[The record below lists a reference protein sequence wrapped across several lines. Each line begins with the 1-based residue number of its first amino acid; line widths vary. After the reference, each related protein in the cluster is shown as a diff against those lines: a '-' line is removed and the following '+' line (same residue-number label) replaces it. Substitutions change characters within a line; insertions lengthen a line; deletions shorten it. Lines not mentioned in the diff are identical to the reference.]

1 VDYATKLIVLLSVAT
16 AILLEAF
23 LSARAWPNQLP
34 LTIAAFFVTAS
45 SSLALAELSA
55 AIVLFFVF
63 LMPALLLLVHGD
75 YSVYYG
81 TIWLAALLGA
91 IVPASVRRG
100 WRFPA
105 RWKAPLVLWALT
117 IALTWPIVAM
127 RESDFNPRLLLNAYH
142 LNRWDIE
149 ALRPIAIAWICD
161 VASTLGMG
169 LLWFDW
175 LCCVFGDDEPR
186 FRRRLLPVL
195 AASWSITTL
204 VGLYQFFGDMLF
216 LNFGLFGA
224 LKRASGTMRDA
235 NPFGIVAALGGP
247 WLIAAASLT
256 RSRLFHAL
264 TIGGLVASWVA
275 LWAAGGRSA
284 LALAVIAF
292 VSAVY
297 GAWAALVR
305 NRYSRRTQ
313 LGLAAVGVLAIALVA
328 AAPFFV
334 HDERGPIARM
344 RNTLVDSSV
353 RGFLQTLSV
362 RNGYGLVAMD
372 MIRQFP
378 FFGVGIGSFNLL
390 VRDHYY
396 LMTGDRTL
404 FPDNAQNWY
413 RHQLAELG
421 LVGSV
426 GWMFWVV
433 GFGWF
438 VLSATAPS
446 PKKFATTV
454 ARGLL
459 AGIALVSLVGMPT
472 LNVAVAITFWT
483 LAFWCMEL
491 ARVPAGTV
499 VPKASMSTASTANTS
514 TANTA
519 ALVAGRLSTW
529 AWLVVWSIV
538 AASIGGTAYTAR
550 HRLRIPQLAV
560 DVGFPY
566 HYGFSEPERVDLA
579 NASSVWT
586 GRHAVAVLFPQTRW
600 VKVTLSVDSL
610 NIAKG
615 PVDVKMW
622 CAGQLVVATKV
633 DSVQPLTHYVQL
645 PEGAMRLLVET
656 RVSRSVRP
664 ADFGLRDTREL
675 GLLLGWEFVDA
686 PPG

>member
-23 LSARAWPNQLP
+23 LAARAWPNQLP
-34 LTIAAFFVTAS
+34 LTIAAFFVAAV
-45 SSLALAELSA
+45 SSLALADLSA
-55 AIVLFFVF
+55 ALVLFFIF
-63 LMPALLLLVHGD
+63 LMPALLLVLHGD

-100 WRFPA
+100 WTFPA

-117 IALTWPIVAM
+117 IAFTWPVVAM
-127 RESDFNPRLLLNAYH
+127 REFDFKPPLLLNAHH
-142 LNRWDIE
+142 LNRWEIE
-149 ALRPIAIAWICD
+149 ALRPISIMWICD

-175 LCCVFGDDEPR
+175 LCCVFADDEPR

-195 AASWSITTL
+195 AASWSITTV

-247 WLIAAASLT
+247 WLVAAAALT
-256 RSRLFHAL
+256 RSRLFQVLAVC
-264 TIGGLVASWVA
+264 GLVVSWIA
-275 LWAAGGRSA
+275 LWASGARSA

-292 VSAVY
+292 VSMVY
-297 GAWAALVR
+297 GTWTTLVK

-313 LGLAAVGVLAIALVA
+313 IGLAAVAVLAIAVVSA
-328 AAPFFV
+328 TPFLLR
-334 HDERGPIARM
+334 DERGPIARM
-344 RNTLVDSSV
+344 RDTLAESSV
-353 RGFLQTLSV
+353 SGFLQTLSD

-372 MIRQFP
+372 MIHQFP
-378 FFGVGIGSFNLL
+378 FFGVGVGSFNLL

-396 LMTGDRTL
+396 LMTGVRTL

-426 GWMFWVV
+426 GWMVWVV
-433 GFGWF
+433 SFGWF
-438 VLSATAPS
+438 VLSTTAPS
-446 PKKFATTV
+446 PRKFSTTV
-454 ARGLL
+454 VRGLL
-459 AGIALVSLVGMPT
+459 AGISLISLVGMPT
-472 LNVAVAITFWT
+472 LNVAMAITFWT
-483 LAFWCMEL
+483 LAFWCVGLSE
-491 ARVPAGTV
+491 VP
-499 VPKASMSTASTANTS
+499 
-514 TANTA
+514 TA
-519 ALVAGRLSTW
+519 ALPSESVNRNEGLLARHSNKWT
-529 AWLVVWSIV
+529 WLVVWSIV

-550 HRLRIPQLAV
+550 HRLRIAQLAV

-579 NASSVWT
+579 NPSTVWAS
-586 GRHAVAVLFPQTRW
+586 RHAVAVLIPPTRW
-600 VKVTLSVDSL
+600 VKLTLSVDSL

-615 PVDVKMW
+615 PVDVEMW

-633 DSVQPLTHYVQL
+633 GGVQPVTHYVHL
-645 PEGAMRLLVET
+645 SEGAMRLLVET
-656 RVSRSVRP
+656 RVGRSVRP
-664 ADFGLRDTREL
+664 ADFGMKDTREL
-675 GLLLGWEFVDA
+675 GLLIGWEFVDA

>member
-1 VDYATKLIVLLSVAT
+1 MDYATKLIVLLSVAT

-23 LSARAWPNQLP
+23 LAARAWPNQLP
-34 LTIAAFFVTAS
+34 LTIAAFFVTAL
-45 SSLALAELSA
+45 SSLVLADLSA
-55 AIVLFFVF
+55 AIVLFFIF
-63 LMPALLLLVHGD
+63 LTPALLLVVHGD

-91 IVPASVRRG
+91 IVPAIVRRG
-100 WRFPA
+100 WAFPA
-105 RWKAPLVLWALT
+105 RWRAPLVLWALT
-117 IALTWPIVAM
+117 ISLTWPVVVM
-127 RESDFNPRLLLNAYH
+127 REFDFKPRLLLNAYH

-149 ALRPIAIAWICD
+149 ALRPVAIVWICD

-175 LCCVFGDDEPR
+175 LCCVFAGDEPR
-186 FRRRLLPVL
+186 FRRRLLSAL
-195 AASWSITTL
+195 GASWSITVV

-247 WLIAAASLT
+247 SLLAAAALT
-256 RSRLFHAL
+256 RSRLLHIL
-264 TIGGLVASWVA
+264 TACGVIASWVA
-275 LWAAGGRSA
+275 LWASGARSA

-292 VSAVY
+292 LSIVY
-297 GAWAALVR
+297 ATSAALVR
-305 NRYSRRTQ
+305 SRYSRRTQ
-313 LGLAAVGVLAIALVA
+313 IGLAAVAVLAIALVA

-334 HDERGPIARM
+334 RDERGPVARM
-344 RNTLVDSSV
+344 RDTLADSSA
-353 RGFLQTLSV
+353 RGFLQALSV
-362 RNGYGLVAMD
+362 RYGYGPVAMD
-372 MIRQFP
+372 MIHQFP

-390 VRDHYY
+390 VGDRYY
-396 LMTGDRTL
+396 LMTGDGTL
-404 FPDNAQNWY
+404 FSANAQNWY

-421 LVGSV
+421 LVGTV
-426 GWMFWVV
+426 GWMVWVF

-438 VLSATAPS
+438 VVSTTAPS
-446 PKKFATTV
+446 PKEFATTV
-454 ARGLL
+454 VRGLL
-459 AGIALVSLVGMPT
+459 TGIALISVVGMPT

-483 LAFWCMEL
+483 LAFWCVEL
-491 ARVPAGTV
+491 ARAPAAV
-499 VPKASMSTASTANTS
+499 VPNASISLAN

-519 ALVAGRLSTW
+519 DTAASLAGRLSNWT
-529 AWLVVWSIV
+529 WLVVWV
-538 AASIGGTAYTAR
+538 LVVASIGGTAYTAR

-579 NASSVWT
+579 NTSSVWS

-610 NIAKG
+610 NITKG

-633 DSVQPLTHYVQL
+633 GSVQPITHYVQL

-664 ADFGLRDTREL
+664 ADFGMKDTREL
-675 GLLLGWEFVDA
+675 GLLVAWEFVDA
-686 PPG
+686 PG

>member
-1 VDYATKLIVLLSVAT
+1 VDYATKLIVFLSVAT

-23 LSARAWPNQLP
+23 LSARAWPNQLL
-34 LTIAAFFVTAS
+34 LTIAAFFVTAL

-55 AIVLFFVF
+55 AIVLFFIY
-63 LMPALLLLVHGD
+63 LMPALLLVVHGD

-91 IVPASVRRG
+91 IVPAGVRRG
-100 WRFPA
+100 WAFPA
-105 RWKAPLVLWALT
+105 RWKAPIVLWALT
-117 IALTWPIVAM
+117 IALTWPVVVM
-127 RESDFNPRLLLNAYH
+127 REFDFKPRLLLNAHH

-149 ALRPIAIAWICD
+149 ALRPIAILWICD

-169 LLWFDW
+169 FLWFDW
-175 LCCVFGDDEPR
+175 LCCVFADDEPR
-186 FRRRLLPVL
+186 FRRRVLSVL
-195 AASWSITTL
+195 AASWSITTV

-247 WLIAAASLT
+247 WLVAAAALT
-256 RSRLFHAL
+256 RSRLFHILAAC
-264 TIGGLVASWVA
+264 GLVVSWVA
-275 LWAAGGRSA
+275 LWASGARSA

-292 VSAVY
+292 VSIVY
-297 GAWAALVR
+297 GAWAALVK

-313 LGLAAVGVLAIALVA
+313 IGLAAVAVLAIAVVA
-328 AAPFFV
+328 ATPFLV
-334 HDERGPIARM
+334 RDERGPIARM
-344 RNTLVDSSV
+344 RDTLADSSV
-353 RGFLQTLSV
+353 RGFLQTLSE

-378 FFGVGIGSFNLL
+378 LFGVGIGSFNLL

-396 LMTGDRTL
+396 LMSGDRTL

-426 GWMFWVV
+426 GWMLWVF

-438 VLSATAPS
+438 VLSTTAPS
-446 PKKFATTV
+446 PKKFATIV

-483 LAFWCMEL
+483 LAFWCVAL
-491 ARVPAGTV
+491 SGVP
-499 VPKASMSTASTANTS
+499 
-514 TANTA
+514 TA
-519 ALVAGRLSTW
+519 ALPGESVSRNEGLLPGRSSKWT
-529 AWLVVWSIV
+529 WLVVWSIV
-538 AASIGGTAYTAR
+538 AVAIGGTAYTAR

-566 HYGFSEPERVDLA
+566 HYGFSEPEKVDLT
-579 NASSVWT
+579 NPSSVWA

-633 DSVQPLTHYVQL
+633 GSVQSMTHYVHV

-664 ADFGLRDTREL
+664 ADFGMKDTREL
-675 GLLLGWEFVDA
+675 GLLVGWEFVDA

>member
-34 LTIAAFFVTAS
+34 LTIAAFFVTAL

-55 AIVLFFVF
+55 AIVLFFIF
-63 LMPALLLLVHGD
+63 LMPALLLVVHGD

-81 TIWLAALLGA
+81 TIWLAALLGT

-100 WRFPA
+100 WAFPA
-105 RWKAPLVLWALT
+105 RWKVPLVLWALT
-117 IALTWPIVAM
+117 IALTWPVVVM
-127 RESDFNPRLLLNAYH
+127 REFDFQPRLLLNAHH

-149 ALRPIAIAWICD
+149 ALRPVAIVWICD
-161 VASTLGMG
+161 VASTLGTG

-175 LCCVFGDDEPR
+175 LYCVFADDEPR
-186 FRRRLLPVL
+186 FRRRLLPAL
-195 AASWSITTL
+195 AASWSITAV

-247 WLIAAASLT
+247 WLVAAAALT
-256 RSRLFHAL
+256 RSRLFQIL
-264 TIGGLVASWVA
+264 TACGLVVSWVA
-275 LWAAGGRSA
+275 LWASGARST

-292 VSAVY
+292 VSMVY
-297 GAWAALVR
+297 GAWTALVK

-313 LGLAAVGVLAIALVA
+313 IGLAAVAVLAIAVVA
-328 AAPFFV
+328 ATPFLV
-334 HDERGPIARM
+334 RDERGPIARM
-344 RNTLVDSSV
+344 RSTLADSSV
-353 RGFLQTLSV
+353 RGFLQTLSD

-378 FFGVGIGSFNLL
+378 LFGVGIGSFNLL

-421 LVGSV
+421 LVGSA
-426 GWMFWVV
+426 GWILWVV
-433 GFGWF
+433 SFGWF
-438 VLSATAPS
+438 VLSTTAPL
-446 PKKFATTV
+446 PRKFAITV
-454 ARGLL
+454 VHGLL
-459 AGIALVSLVGMPT
+459 TALALVSLVGMPT

-483 LAFWCMEL
+483 LAFWCFAL
-491 ARVPAGTV
+491 SGVA
-499 VPKASMSTASTANTS
+499 
-514 TANTA
+514 TA
-519 ALVAGRLSTW
+519 ASPGESVSGNEGLFAGRSSKW
-529 AWLVVWSIV
+529 MWLVVWSMV
-538 AASIGGTAYTAR
+538 AASIGGTVYTAR

-566 HYGFSEPERVDLA
+566 HYGFSEPQRVDLA
-579 NASSVWT
+579 NPSSVWA

-610 NIAKG
+610 NIVKG

-633 DSVQPLTHYVQL
+633 GSVQPITHYVHL
-645 PEGAMRLLVET
+645 PDGAMRLLVET
-656 RVSRSVRP
+656 RVGRAVRP
-664 ADFGLRDTREL
+664 ADFGMKDTREL
-675 GLLLGWEFVDA
+675 GLLVGWEFVDA